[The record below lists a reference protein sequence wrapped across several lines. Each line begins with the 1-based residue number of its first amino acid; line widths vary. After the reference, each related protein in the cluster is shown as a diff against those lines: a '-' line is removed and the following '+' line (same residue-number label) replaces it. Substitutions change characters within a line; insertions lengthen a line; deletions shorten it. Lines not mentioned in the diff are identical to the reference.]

1 MRITQAAP
9 TVAQQIKGFRDKAPQ
24 APGKAGQHPRALS
37 GAAVQKEAG
46 PSKRAL
52 KREAYQAKL
61 SEKFQAVPSSGSSN
75 RQQAQQEQHQEDDGD
90 WETVGHKTGPK
101 QAAAKKQGLATA
113 VPVRQPQTQPQ
124 SAAQEAP
131 LQVPQLEA
139 SSVQQ
144 PQSVTEQPPAPPW
157 TLAPNSA
164 WAKKLDLQ
172 SVGSGNAATG
182 ASSLSA
188 AAIKAPEKP
197 PPKGQA
203 GVAPPSASSNA
214 EKTAAPASS
223 SSTPAVK
230 PAQNPPPK
238 GQPNKVMEQAAASS
252 SLPSTAGPSKTP
264 QKSPQKAQGG
274 TTTASSSSSATASI
288 AAPQKSPQ
296 EDAAAAS
303 TSASAAPPQNPP
315 QQPQQAQP
323 ASAAQTGKGKGK
335 KKKGQ
340 KQEAQGVYV
349 QQGVNTGAA
358 KQQVKGSPGAAGTS
372 TSGQAASAAQ
382 PGTDSIKA
390 ASVVQGNAGTHNKVP
405 TCPIHM
411 LPDTVQI
418 CWLIL

>member
-1 MRITQAAP
+1 MLDTQAAP
-9 TVAQQIKGFRDKAPQ
+9 TVQQIKGFRDKAQQ

-37 GAAVQKEAG
+37 DAAVQKEAG

-61 SEKFQAVPSSGSSN
+61 SEKFQAAPSSGSSN
-75 RQQAQQEQHQEDDGD
+75 RQQAQQGQQAKHQGDDGD
-90 WETVGHKTGPK
+90 WETVGHKAGSK
-101 QAAAKKQGLATA
+101 QAAAKKQSLATA
-113 VPVRQPQTQPQ
+113 VPVQQPQTQAH

-131 LQVPQLEA
+131 LQQPQLEA

-157 TLAPNSA
+157 TLAPNCA

-214 EKTAAPASS
+214 EETPVPASS

-230 PAQNPPPK
+230 PGQNPPPK
-238 GQPNKVMEQAAASS
+238 AQPNMVMEHAAASS

-274 TTTASSSSSATASI
+274 TTAASSSSSATAPFT
-288 AAPQKSPQ
+288 APQKSPQ

-315 QQPQQAQP
+315 HQPQQAPP

-340 KQEAQGVYV
+340 KQEAQGVHV

-358 KQQVKGSPGAAGTS
+358 KQQVKGSPGAAGAS
-372 TSGQAASAAQ
+372 TSGQAAPAAQ
-382 PGTDSIKA
+382 PGTDSNKA
-390 ASVVQGNAGTHNKVP
+390 ASVVQGNAGTHNSAPPLALYTYSLTWFKSAG
-405 TCPIHM
+405 
-411 LPDTVQI
+411 
-418 CWLIL
+418 